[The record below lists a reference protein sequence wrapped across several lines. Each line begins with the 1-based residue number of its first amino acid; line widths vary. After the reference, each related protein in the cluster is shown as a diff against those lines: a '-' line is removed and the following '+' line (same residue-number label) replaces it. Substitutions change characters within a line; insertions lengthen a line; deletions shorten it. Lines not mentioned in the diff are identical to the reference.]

1 MMKSNRCV
9 LLTVTNLM
17 GQIVLREVDKE
28 EVYHFVF
35 GDDKEY
41 NKITDSKNITKTFF
55 LGSKYIVLKKG
66 DEEKLYERL
75 RKVVLV
81 VSRDKSKVL
90 GGYSSFNDVK
100 RDKDLAIYTS
110 TRSMNNYLTSGKLI
124 PADKVYLISGQ
135 EGVDL
140 LKKLGYLDEVLK
152 EIGCYKGKKEE
163 DCGKED

>member
-1 MMKSNRCV
+1 MKSNRCV

-17 GQIVLREVDKE
+17 GQIILKGVDKE
-28 EVYHFVF
+28 EVYRFVF
-35 GDDKEY
+35 GDSREY
-41 NKITDSKNITKTFF
+41 NKKTDSKNIMKTFF
-55 LGSKYIVLKKG
+55 VGNKYIVLKDG

-75 RKVVLV
+75 RKVIFV

-90 GGYSSFNDVK
+90 GGYISFNDIK
-100 RDKDLAIYTS
+100 RDKELNMYTS
-110 TRSMNNYLTSGKLI
+110 TRSMNDYLISGKLI

-152 EIGCYKGKKEE
+152 EIGCYKEEKEE
-163 DCGKED
+163 DCGRED